1 MLDEIEAEHPH
12 PSAAG
17 PVGDK
22 LVTKLPP
29 INEQRQCTSNDFYL
43 QEAWPE
49 CAGAHVNG
57 DANTESDQK
66 PRKIEM
72 RGVDF
77 VTPRGVAVATNVSCE
92 VTTDSPLMISGRNA
106 SGKTSFVR
114 VLAGLWPHSNGE
126 LTVPAPHGSTVPGL
140 KDIFIVPQRIHMCL
154 GSLADQL
161 TYPGRIPPEQR
172 TADQEARLMKL
183 LDLVGIAYLVKRW
196 AGDSDDVVKD
206 AMGLD
211 HVTRWEDV
219 LSLVSHL
226 PTLMYTHTLLLIL
239 RTVGLARLVQS
250 SLPSLGPLFCESLNT
265 IDL

>member
-1 MLDEIEAEHPH
+1 M
-12 PSAAG
+12 
-17 PVGDK
+17 
-22 LVTKLPP
+22 
-29 INEQRQCTSNDFYL
+29 
-43 QEAWPE
+43 
-49 CAGAHVNG
+49 NG

>member
-1 MLDEIEAEHPH
+1 
-12 PSAAG
+12 
-17 PVGDK
+17 
-22 LVTKLPP
+22 
-29 INEQRQCTSNDFYL
+29 
-43 QEAWPE
+43 
-49 CAGAHVNG
+49 
-57 DANTESDQK
+57 
-66 PRKIEM
+66 
-72 RGVDF
+72 
-77 VTPRGVAVATNVSCE
+77 
-92 VTTDSPLMISGRNA
+92 
-106 SGKTSFVR
+106 
-114 VLAGLWPHSNGE
+114 
-126 LTVPAPHGSTVPGL
+126 VPGL

>member
-22 LVTKLPP
+22 LVTKLPL
-29 INEQRQCTSNDFYL
+29 INDQRQCTSNDFYL

-57 DANTESDQK
+57 DADTELDHKK

-72 RGVDF
+72 RGVDL
-77 VTPRGVAVATNVSCE
+77 VTPRGVAIATNVSCE
-92 VTTDSPLMISGRNA
+92 VTEDTSKSLMISGRNA

-126 LTVPAPHGSTVPGL
+126 LTAPAPRGSTVPGL

-183 LDLVGIAYLVKRW
+183 LELVGIAYLVKRW

-219 LSLVSHL
+219 LSLVSYPTHPPTFTL
-226 PTLMYTHTLLLIL
+226 PRELD
-239 RTVGLARLVQS
+239 
-250 SLPSLGPLFCESLNT
+250 N
-265 IDL
+265 D

>member
-1 MLDEIEAEHPH
+1 M
-12 PSAAG
+12 
-17 PVGDK
+17 
-22 LVTKLPP
+22 
-29 INEQRQCTSNDFYL
+29 
-43 QEAWPE
+43 
-49 CAGAHVNG
+49 NG
-57 DANTESDQK
+57 DANTESDHK

-196 AGDSDDVVKD
+196 AGDRDDVVKD